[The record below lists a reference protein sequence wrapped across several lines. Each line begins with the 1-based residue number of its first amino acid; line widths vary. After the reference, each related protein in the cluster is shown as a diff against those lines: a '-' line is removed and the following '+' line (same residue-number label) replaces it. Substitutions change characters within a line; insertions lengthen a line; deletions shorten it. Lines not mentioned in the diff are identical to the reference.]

1 VGKDDR
7 GHSPKADCESCKTEH
22 NKNSK
27 VIRMASTHPSS
38 SANTAGK
45 PAHGLVPGLLARVGP
60 IEGRWAPGQDCDCR
74 HTEIFAAAG
83 EASGAGLA
91 LAFAL
96 NRAAADDR
104 AGPAS
109 VPQADDFDQKRWAD
123 HKPWA
128 DQRPWLWVQD
138 KAARRLGGRP
148 YRAGLPQA
156 LRHRLLHVAAES
168 PEDALFALEEG
179 LRCRDLAFVVG
190 EIAGNPRALDF
201 TASRRL
207 SLAAEKHGVP
217 LWLVRLGARRDL
229 GSARMRWEARAA
241 PSPPPRWNGHA
252 PGAPRWHADLFR
264 AHTFQ
269 PGHWTL
275 GTKAD
280 DRTTLFAE
288 ATSPQSTSPE
298 STSEFG
304 APTATPDHGDLV
316 HGPGDRPL
324 AAG

>member
-1 VGKDDR
+1 
-7 GHSPKADCESCKTEH
+7 
-22 NKNSK
+22 
-27 VIRMASTHPSS
+27 MASTPPSS
-38 SANTAGK
+38 SVDGPRK
-45 PAHGLVPGLLARVGP
+45 PAPMPRVATRVG
-60 IEGRWAPGQDCDCR
+60 GRWAPGEGADCR
-74 HTEIFAAAG
+74 HTEIFAPAG

-96 NRAAADDR
+96 QR
-104 AGPAS
+104 AGDD
-109 VPQADDFDQKRWAD
+109 QARRQGE
-123 HKPWA
+123 A

-148 YRAGLPQA
+148 YRAGLPQS

-190 EIAGNPRALDF
+190 EIAGNPRALGF

-207 SLAAEKHGVP
+207 SLAAERHGVP

-241 PSPPPRWNGHA
+241 PSPPPRWNAHA
-252 PGAPRWHADLFR
+252 PGPSRWHADLFR

-269 PGHWTL
+269 PGCWTL
-275 GTKAD
+275 GTLETLVD

-288 ATSPQSTSPE
+288 AATPE
-298 STSEFG
+298 T
-304 APTATPDHGDLV
+304 APAPATATATDRPTPDHGDLV
-316 HGPGDRPL
+316 HGVGDRSL